1 MAITYEKYANTLK
14 EDGER
19 SFQELRWKMCTAPAV
34 TLTGKNLKKYTM
46 TSPKRDLVEL
56 M

>member
-1 MAITYEKYANTLK
+1 MTYERYADTLK

-19 SFQELRWKMCTAPAV
+19 SFQVLRWKMCTAPV
-34 TLTGKNLKKYTM
+34 ITLSEIGKNLKKYTM
-46 TSPKRDLVEL
+46 MHPRRDLVEL